1 MENLRRPYT
10 DVRDLSEAI
19 LLLYEN
25 PESNGRYIC
34 CAYSIRTE
42 EFVARMENLFPGYNY
57 PKLFT
62 EKSGLNPLNSKKLL
76 KLGWNYR
83 PLEETIVD
91 TVMNYEET
99 GLLEKEKPFP
109 STIRF

>member
-42 EFVARMENLFPGYNY
+42 EFVARMQNLFPGYNY
-57 PKLFT
+57 PKL
-62 EKSGLNPLNSKKLL
+62 
-76 KLGWNYR
+76 
-83 PLEETIVD
+83 
-91 TVMNYEET
+91 
-99 GLLEKEKPFP
+99 
-109 STIRF
+109 